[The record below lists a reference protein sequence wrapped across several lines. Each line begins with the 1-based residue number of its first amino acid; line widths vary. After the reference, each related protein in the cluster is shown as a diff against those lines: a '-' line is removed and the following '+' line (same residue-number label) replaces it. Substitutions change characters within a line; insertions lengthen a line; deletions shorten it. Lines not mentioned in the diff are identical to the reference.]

1 MMPRQLRYVVRKL
14 MRAPL
19 FTLTA
24 IVTLA
29 VGIGANSAIFSV
41 VNGVLLRPLPFEEPD
56 RLVGLWHTAPGL
68 GFDQVN
74 QSPALHFTYRDEN
87 RVFEDVVMWD
97 NRQVAVTGLEEPEQL
112 PALLVTAG
120 FFEVL
125 GVRPRIGRAFTEED
139 DLPGSAQTLMLGYG
153 YWQRA
158 FGGDPDAIGRTLTVQ
173 GETHEIIGVAPRHFQ
188 FARGNADVILPARLD
203 RAQVAIGNFDYQ
215 GVARL
220 RDGATIE
227 QGNADIA
234 RMIPLA
240 TELFPGGIPLAMLEN
255 AGFAPRIH
263 LLKEDFVGD
272 VGNVLWIL
280 LGTVGLVLLIA
291 CANVANLF
299 LVRAE
304 GRQREVA
311 VRSAIGAGRGQVA
324 SQFLWESAALGLAG
338 GLVGLALAWGGTR
351 LLVQLA
357 PEGLPRVEQIGL
369 DPAVLGFTL
378 VVAVLSGLFFGLFPV
393 FRYRKLSLVS
403 ALKEGGRGN
412 SVGRERHR
420 ARNGLVVAQVALAL
434 VLLVGSGLMVRSF
447 QALRQVEPGF
457 QRPAEVLTFRI
468 GVPQAE
474 VGDDEEAA
482 LLIEE
487 IARRI
492 EAIPG
497 VASVGPSFSVTMD
510 GFDSNDAV
518 WVEDHPIPPDQIPP
532 IRRMKWVGG
541 GYFETMEN
549 PVLAGRALSWAD
561 VHDRADVVVVT
572 ENMAREYWGDPASAI
587 GRRIGTGD
595 PSGIHWREIVGVVG
609 DVRDDG
615 VTQDPVSVV
624 YWPYAM
630 RALFENELFV
640 QRYMAYA
647 IRTTTPD
654 PRSILSDVREAVW
667 GVNPNLPL
675 AQIRTL
681 DEILDRSMA
690 RTSFTLIMLGTAAA
704 VALLLG
710 TIGIYGVIS
719 YVVSQRT
726 REIGVRIALGADRA
740 TVSRLVLR
748 QGVALAGLGVL
759 VGWGAAF
766 GLTRL
771 MGSLLHGVEAS
782 DPLTYAVVAAALGA
796 VAVLA
801 SYLPARRAS
810 GVDPVTA
817 LRWE

>member
-1 MMPRQLRYVVRKL
+1 MLPRQLRYVIRKL
-14 MRAPL
+14 TRAPL
-19 FTLTA
+19 FTFTA

-41 VNGVLLRPLPFEEPD
+41 VNGILLKPLPFEDPD

-87 RVFEDVVMWD
+87 RVFEDVAMWD

-120 FFEVL
+120 FFELL
-125 GVRPRIGRAFTEED
+125 GVRPQVGRTFTEED
-139 DLPGSAQTLMLGYG
+139 DLPGGARTIMLGYG

-158 FGGDPDAIGRTLTVQ
+158 FGGDPTAIGRTLTVQ
-173 GETHEIIGVAPRHFQ
+173 GEPHEIIGVAPPYFE
-188 FARGNADVILPARLD
+188 FARGNPDVIMPSRLD
-203 RAQVAIGNFDYQ
+203 RARVSIGNFDYQ
-215 GVARL
+215 GIARL
-220 RDGATIE
+220 QDGVTVE
-227 QGNADIA
+227 QANTDIA

-255 AGFAPRIH
+255 AGFAPLIH
-263 LLKEDFVGD
+263 SLKQDFVGD

-311 VRSAIGAGRGQVA
+311 VRSAIGAGRGHVA
-324 SQFLWESAALGLAG
+324 RQFLWESGALGLAG
-338 GLVGLALAWGGTR
+338 GLAGLGLAYAGTKG
-351 LLVQLA
+351 LISLA
-357 PEGLPRVEQIGL
+357 PEGLPRVDQIGL
-369 DPAVLGFTL
+369 DPVVLGFTL
-378 VVAVLSGLFFGLFPV
+378 VVSILAGVLFGLFPV
-393 FRYRKLSLVS
+393 LRYRRLSLVS

-447 QALRQVEPGF
+447 QALRRVDPGF
-457 QRPAEVLTFRI
+457 DRPGEVLTFRI
-468 GVPQAE
+468 HIPQAE
-474 VGDDEEAA
+474 VQDAEEAA
-482 LLIEE
+482 LVIEE
-487 IARRI
+487 IARRL

-518 WVEDHPIPPDQIPP
+518 WVEDHPMPPDQIPP
-532 IRRMKWVGG
+532 IRRMKWIGG

-549 PVLAGRALSWAD
+549 DVLAGRALTWAD
-561 VHDRADVVVVT
+561 VHDRSDVVVIT
-572 ENMAREYWGDPASAI
+572 ENMAREYWPDPASAV
-587 GRRIGTGD
+587 GRRIGTGE
-595 PSGIHWREIVGVVG
+595 PSDIRWREIVGVVG

-615 VTQDPVSVV
+615 VAQDPVSVV
-624 YWPYAM
+624 YWPYATQ
-630 RALFENELFV
+630 ALFANELFV

-647 IRTTTPD
+647 IRTETSD
-654 PRSILSDVREAVW
+654 PRSILPEVREAVW
-667 GVNPNLPL
+667 AVNSNLPL

-681 DEILDRSMA
+681 DEILERSMA
-690 RTSFTLIMLGTAAA
+690 RTSFTLIMLAIAAV

-726 REIGVRIALGADRA
+726 REIGVRIALGASRA
-740 TVSRLVLR
+740 TVSRLVLA
-748 QGVALAGLGVL
+748 QGAALAGIGV
-759 VGWGAAF
+759 VIGWAAAF

-782 DPLTYAVVAAALGA
+782 DPLTYAVVAGAIGA
-796 VAVLA
+796 VALAA